1 MSFGCGTAIEN
12 KEGQI
17 MKKTIIR
24 NPRYPHYIRIVRRE
38 LPEDEF
44 SGDEM
49 VESLV
54 WEGCGRGYTDTTTTG
69 TTELDLNK
77 RKASI
82 PVRFDKWGGGEDKP
96 YPIDG
101 DIMTVRKGAV
111 TEEWRVRDFESDND
125 RTVVYAELN
134 RLIGV

>member
-1 MSFGCGTAIEN
+1 
-12 KEGQI
+12 

-24 NPRYPHYIRIVRRE
+24 NPRYPHYIKIVRRE

-44 SGDEM
+44 SDDEM
-49 VESLV
+49 EEVV
-54 WEGCGRGYTDTTTTG
+54 IYEGCGRGYTDTTTTG
-69 TTELDLNK
+69 TIELDLNK

-82 PVRFDKWGGGEDKP
+82 PVRFDEWGGGDEKP

-101 DIMTVRKGAV
+101 DIMTVTKGNV
-111 TEEWRVRDFESDND
+111 TEEWRIRDFEPDND

-134 RLIGV
+134 RLTGV

>member
-1 MSFGCGTAIEN
+1 
-12 KEGQI
+12 

-24 NPRYPHYIRIVRRE
+24 NPRYPHCIKIVRRE

-44 SGDEM
+44 SDDEM
-49 VESLV
+49 EEVV
-54 WEGCGRGYTDTTTTG
+54 IYEGCGRGYTDTTTVG
-69 TTELDLNK
+69 TVELDLNK

-82 PVRFDKWGGGEDKP
+82 PVRFDEWPYGEDKP
-96 YPIDG
+96 YPVNG
-101 DIMTVRKGAV
+101 DIMTVTKVNV
-111 TEEWRVRDFESDND
+111 TEEWRIRDFEPDND